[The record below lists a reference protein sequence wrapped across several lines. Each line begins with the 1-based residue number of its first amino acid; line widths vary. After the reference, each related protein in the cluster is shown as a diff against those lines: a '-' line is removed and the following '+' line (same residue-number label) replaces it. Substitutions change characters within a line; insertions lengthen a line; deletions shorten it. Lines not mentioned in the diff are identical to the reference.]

1 MLNITINV
9 KVNTIQHQNNNAK
22 YHHKCRSKI
31 QYNIKIIML
40 NITINV
46 EVNTIQQQNN
56 NAKYHHKCKS
66 KYNTTSK

>member
-9 KVNTIQHQNNNAK
+9 KVNTI
-22 YHHKCRSKI
+22 
-31 QYNIKIIML
+31 
-40 NITINV
+40 
-46 EVNTIQQQNN
+46 QQNN